1 MRKLLI
7 LSVIIFSFSCVSAAD
22 HKTTIDPGPGA
33 ISVEQILK
41 LTPREYEKMT
51 GKKLKLKQ
59 KVALK
64 IYQWKLK
71 RQMKPVDPAK
81 QKRQGVLSLVFGSL
95 ALVAT
100 MIALIALLPGVFL
113 FSAAFAIPGLVLG
126 IKSVEGNNVNTPGL
140 LGIIFSSLVFLIFAI
155 GIVAI
160 LTSGVE

>member
-7 LSVIIFSFSCVSAAD
+7 LSMISFSFSCVSAAD
-22 HKTTIDPGPGA
+22 NKTPIDPGSGA
-33 ISVEQILK
+33 TSIEQILK
-41 LTPREYEKMT
+41 LTPRDYEKMT

-59 KVALK
+59 KIALK

-71 RQMKPVDPAK
+71 RQLKPADPAK
-81 QKRQGVLSLVFGSL
+81 QKRLGVLSLIFGGL
-95 ALVAT
+95 AVVAT
-100 MIALIALLPGVFL
+100 MVALIALLPGVFL
-113 FSAAFAIPGLVLG
+113 FGAAFAIAGLVLG

>member
-7 LSVIIFSFSCVSAAD
+7 ISVITFSFSCVSAAD
-22 HKTTIDPGPGA
+22 HKAPIDPGSGA

-59 KVALK
+59 KIALK

-71 RQMKPVDPAK
+71 KHFKSADPAT
-81 QKRQGVLSLVFGSL
+81 QKRQGVLSLIFGGL
-95 ALVAT
+95 AVVAT

-113 FSAAFAIPGLVLG
+113 FSAAFAIPGLILG